1 MGEMNGDD
9 MDPGPPVLEKRA
21 IVLAGILFFLCLV
34 AVVGNDFTFAALGIE
49 WLLRRKL
56 SPCGKLLVSLG
67 ASRFCLKWVVIEKSI
82 YLFLYPRAF
91 PYNLMMQFITFQQDF
106 LNAVTLW
113 FSTCLSVFY
122 CVKIAT
128 FMHSAFLWLKQ
139 KASRWVP
146 WMLLSSVWISSLS
159 TILFFIGNQCLQNH
173 LLRDLHAGNNT
184 GNGMRRFYEK
194 FYFFLLKMV
203 IWTVPTVVFL
213 VGVVLLITS
222 LGKHARKTLFIIS
235 GCWDTSAQAHFKALL
250 VLISFAVLFIS
261 YFLSLVLNS
270 VGVFP
275 FQELYWMWQVVIY
288 VCMAVHP
295 IILLLSKPRLGACC
309 RGGATQCLEHRE

>member
-1 MGEMNGDD
+1 
-9 MDPGPPVLEKRA
+9 MDLALTLCWGLAMLEKRA

-34 AVVGNDFTFAALGIE
+34 AVAGNDFIFAALGIE
-49 WLLRRKL
+49 WLLRKKL

-67 ASRFCLKWVVIEKSI
+67 ASRFCLQWVVIEKSI

-91 PYNLMMQFITFQQDF
+91 PYNHMIQFITFQQDF
-106 LNAVTLW
+106 FNAVTLW
-113 FSTCLSVFY
+113 FSTCLSVF

-128 FMHSAFLWLKQ
+128 FLHSAFLWLKQ
-139 KASRWVP
+139 KASRWVL

-159 TILFFIGNQCLQNH
+159 TILFFIGNQCLYQNH
-173 LLRDLHAGNNT
+173 LLRDLHSGNNT

-203 IWTVPTVVFL
+203 IWMPTIVFL
-213 VGVVLLITS
+213 VGMVLLITS
-222 LGKHARKTLFIIS
+222 LGKHAKKTLLIVS
-235 GCWDTSAQAHFKALL
+235 GCWDTRAQAHFKALL

-275 FQELYWMWQVVIY
+275 FQELQYWMWQVVIY

-295 IILLLSKPRLGACC
+295 IILLLSKPRLRAYC
-309 RGGATQCLEHRE
+309 RGGATQRLGHRE